1 MNQEF
6 FIALRMLSREKHIQ
20 LEALCDGIQKAIV
33 TAVKRDYNNKDIVFC
48 EIDPDKQ
55 EMKVYVR
62 KNVVSEISDPDCD
75 LLPEQAQQ
83 YKSGAVPGD
92 IVEIPLETKDV
103 SRIAADKGKHVLRQ
117 GIREAEHGQL
127 REEFQSKNQE
137 IITAKVQRIDPASGD
152 AILEIGKFEEILPKS
167 EQMPDETFKEGDII
181 KVFVVDVK
189 DLARKYPKCTLSR
202 THPGLVKRLFENE
215 VPEIFDGTVEIKAVS
230 REAGSRTKIA
240 VSSSDENVDAVGAC
254 IGPRGARVGKIVDLL
269 GGEKIDIV
277 RYDEDPAAFVAAALA
292 PAEVISVDVD
302 TETENVCTVI
312 VPANQLSLAIGNKG
326 QNARL
331 AARLTGWKI
340 DIKPDVPQQ
349 ADAEGDE
356 IPAQDEEVLP
366 DEAVLPADA
375 EPPQDDAE

>member
-1 MNQEF
+1 MNTETMNREF
-6 FIALRMLSREKHIQ
+6 F
-20 LEALCDGIQKAIV
+20 EALKLLSKEKRIQMDALCEGIQKAIV
-33 TAVKRDYNNKDIVFC
+33 TAVKRDFNNKDIVFC

-75 LLPEQAQQ
+75 LLPEQAQP
-83 YKSGAVPGD
+83 YKNGAVPGD

-117 GIREAEHGQL
+117 GIREAEHGLL

-137 IITAKVQRIDPASGD
+137 IITAKVQRIDAETGD
-152 AILEIGKFEEILPKS
+152 AIVEIGKYEEILPKS
-167 EQMPDETFKEGDII
+167 EQMPEETFKEGDII

-215 VPEIFDGTVEIKAVS
+215 VPEITDGAVEIKAVS

-240 VSSSDENVDAVGAC
+240 VVSSDENIDAVGAC

-277 RYDEDPAAFVAAALA
+277 RYDEDPAAFVAASLA
-292 PAEVISVDVD
+292 PAEVISVEVD
-302 TETENVCTVI
+302 PEVENACTVI
-312 VPANQLSLAIGNKG
+312 VPAGQLSLAIGNKG

-331 AARLTGWKI
+331 AAKLTGWKI
-340 DIKPDVPQQ
+340 DIKPDTFVEES
-349 ADAEGDE
+349 AAAAED
-356 IPAQDEEVLP
+356 
-366 DEAVLPADA
+366 DA
-375 EPPQDDAE
+375 EPAQQTEEDESQGEE